1 MRFVSWL
8 FDIFTEF
15 DGNFVYLRLIK
26 ADGRAHPALHAFYL
40 SESASLVPFN
50 HGPVFNP
57 LQYFCL

>member
-50 HGPVFNP
+50 
-57 LQYFCL
+57 Q